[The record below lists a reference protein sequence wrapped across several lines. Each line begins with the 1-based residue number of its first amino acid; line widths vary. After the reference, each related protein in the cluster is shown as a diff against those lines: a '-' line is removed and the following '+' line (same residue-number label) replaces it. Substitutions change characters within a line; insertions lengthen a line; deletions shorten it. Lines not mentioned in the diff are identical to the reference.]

1 MENMKASEKFLLTI
15 REASV
20 YFGIGE
26 KKLRRM
32 VEDNEGGFSIVN
44 GNRYLIIRPQLEQYF
59 IHLAEKGAIEDGE
72 SDTGE

>member
-32 VEDNEGGFSIVN
+32 AENNDGGFAIYQ
-44 GNRYLIIRPQLEQYF
+44 GNRHMIIRTKLEQYF
-59 IHLAEKGAIEDGE
+59 IHLAEKGGAEDGE